1 MARFW
6 SRGGCGF
13 QLFQRFINYLSYK
26 KLFEFPVERDFAN
39 EKAFSAA
46 QYPPFFQIFLRIR
59 FFNIELRFFGTAIQ
73 KIKSYSLQKL
83 DVKDIYCLK
92 QIIFFFNSYSIQY
105 LRQNNLYFGVICD
118 TFLSLSLFGM
128 LHLYIKNTYRT
139 SLRTLTYPIKNLNLF
154 LFSFLVIGY

>member
-1 MARFW
+1 ME
-6 SRGGCGF
+6 SGGCRF

-92 QIIFFFNSYSIQY
+92 QIPFFFFNSYSIQY
-105 LRQNNLYFGVICD
+105 RRQNNLYFGVICD

-139 SLRTLTYPIKNLNLF
+139 SLRTLTYLIKNLNLFLF

>member
-1 MARFW
+1 ME
-6 SRGGCGF
+6 SDGCGF

-26 KLFEFPVERDFAN
+26 KPFEFPVERDFAN

-92 QIIFFFNSYSIQY
+92 QIIFFFFQ
-105 LRQNNLYFGVICD
+105 
-118 TFLSLSLFGM
+118 
-128 LHLYIKNTYRT
+128 
-139 SLRTLTYPIKNLNLF
+139 F
-154 LFSFLVIGY
+154 LFHTISEAK

>member
-1 MARFW
+1 ME
-6 SRGGCGF
+6 SGGCGF

-92 QIIFFFNSYSIQY
+92 QFFSI
-105 LRQNNLYFGVICD
+105 
-118 TFLSLSLFGM
+118 
-128 LHLYIKNTYRT
+128 
-139 SLRTLTYPIKNLNLF
+139 PIPYN
-154 LFSFLVIGY
+154 I

>member
-1 MARFW
+1 ME
-6 SRGGCGF
+6 SGGCGF
-13 QLFQRFINYLSYK
+13 QLFQCFINYFFINYLSYK

-46 QYPPFFQIFLRIR
+46 QYPLFFQIFLRIR

-92 QIIFFFNSYSIQY
+92 QIIFFFSI
-105 LRQNNLYFGVICD
+105 
-118 TFLSLSLFGM
+118 
-128 LHLYIKNTYRT
+128 
-139 SLRTLTYPIKNLNLF
+139 PIPYN
-154 LFSFLVIGY
+154 I